1 MKSNQEVYK
10 LVDLRKLYDNRL
22 HQLGSKWIDEHAHQ
36 GRFKEH
42 LLKKLGSGWSDYSK
56 GRDVY
61 ISHDKS
67 VGKALEKTAG
77 CQLTEDEADKIVE
90 DAVYPTLWHLQTTGP
105 TEERPSVMTMHLALS
120 RMALPQA
127 VGAKATQS

>member
-61 ISHDKS
+61 ISHDKR

-77 CQLTEDEADKIVE
+77 CQVTEDEADKIVE
-90 DAVYPTLWHLQTTGP
+90 SYGQKRRPDIVLECMLAVSHMRDTH
-105 TEERPSVMTMHLALS
+105 
-120 RMALPQA
+120 
-127 VGAKATQS
+127 